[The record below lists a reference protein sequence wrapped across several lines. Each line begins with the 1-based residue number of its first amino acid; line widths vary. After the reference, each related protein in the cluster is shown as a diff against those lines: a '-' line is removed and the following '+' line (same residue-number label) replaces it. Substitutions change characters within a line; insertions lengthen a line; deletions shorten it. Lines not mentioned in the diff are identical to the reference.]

1 MHYIQ
6 NSWFATNWAW
16 MIMICLLGIAVVAY
30 INNKMGLLKK
40 SLIAVVSVF
49 VLTLSI
55 SISDMTIHNSSL
67 KNSMLNSINTNSAE
81 VETSGVFSKVSAFL
95 LNVIKDK
102 IAD

>member
-1 MHYIQ
+1 
-6 NSWFATNWAW
+6 
-16 MIMICLLGIAVVAY
+16 MICLLGIAVVAY

-67 KNSMLNSINTNSAE
+67 KDSMLNSINANSAE